1 MYREKCFLKYSA
13 NYERECELSVK
24 TKRLLC
30 WLLSS
35 VTALNLFILTVNSE
49 VDIGNTVK
57 QGVSAAAARTADGY
71 RAYAETEM
79 PDSYTYNF
87 DAPHDA
93 VYFLYMDYVL
103 KSRSDLELEL
113 RIDGRLPFSE
123 AQRLIFHGLWE
134 NSEKR
139 FDGAGNEIAPEQ
151 VLSGKAISAYAED
164 MTGTEN
170 EPYGIA
176 LAGGRHKGNGKH

>member
-79 PDSYTYNF
+79 PDADESIALLNDKNF
-87 DAPHDA
+87 DYPEKP
-93 VYFLYMDYVL
+93 L
-103 KSRSDLELEL
+103 KYKHIRRISD
-113 RIDGRLPFSE
+113 
-123 AQRLIFHGLWE
+123 
-134 NSEKR
+134 
-139 FDGAGNEIAPEQ
+139 
-151 VLSGKAISAYAED
+151 
-164 MTGTEN
+164 
-170 EPYGIA
+170 
-176 LAGGRHKGNGKH
+176 

>member
-71 RAYAETEM
+71 RVYAETEM
-79 PDSYTYNF
+79 PDADES
-87 DAPHDA
+87 
-93 VYFLYMDYVL
+93 
-103 KSRSDLELEL
+103 
-113 RIDGRLPFSE
+113 
-123 AQRLIFHGLWE
+123 
-134 NSEKR
+134 
-139 FDGAGNEIAPEQ
+139 
-151 VLSGKAISAYAED
+151 
-164 MTGTEN
+164 
-170 EPYGIA
+170 IA
-176 LAGGRHKGNGKH
+176 LLNDKKEYKS